1 MSGLVA
7 GCKAPVRSK
16 VGTLQARA
24 TPQTAPRP
32 GNPKGRSSPTRH
44 SSLRSWRVHMHT
56 RRRAPRL
63 ARRQGPSRPRNE
75 GQQALTTPP
84 KTVAAHAPPTASR
97 ALQKQAMPHRCNGC
111 KHLQHAGPIA
121 HGVIAP
127 KITQV
132 LARRG
137 RAHRH
142 SNQRKIIMATAKK
155 TPAPA
160 KKAAVKAAAPAA
172 KKAAPAAKKAAPAA
186 KKAAAPAAKPVA
198 AAAVRRRR
206 GHRRA
211 GKPVPAQGVLPA
223 RYALLRREL

>member
-75 GQQALTTPP
+75 GQQALATPP
-84 KTVAAHAPPTASR
+84 KTVAAHTRLRPPRGPCTCRRCRIDATAANTCSMQALSR
-97 ALQKQAMPHRCNGC
+97 MALS
-111 KHLQHAGPIA
+111 HLKSRRSSPEEAGPI
-121 HGVIAP
+121 VIP
-127 KITQV
+127 INEKSSWQ
-132 LARRG
+132 L
-137 RAHRH
+137 
-142 SNQRKIIMATAKK
+142 QRKL
-155 TPAPA
+155 PLPQ
-160 KKAAVKAAAPAA
+160 
-172 KKAAPAAKKAAPAA
+172 
-186 KKAAAPAAKPVA
+186 
-198 AAAVRRRR
+198 RRRPSR
-206 GHRRA
+206 PQHPPPRKLQPPPPSPWPR
-211 GKPVPAQGVLPA
+211 
-223 RYALLRREL
+223 LLH